1 MKLTFG
7 KYKNVEICDIAQDDL
22 SYLKWVEENVTW
34 LNSDVRK
41 EINHYIV
48 LNEEERSS
56 IGLIKDAN
64 ANNTIRFK

>member
-7 KYKNVEICDIAQDDL
+7 KYKNVEICDIPID
-22 SYLKWVEENVTW
+22 YLKWVEENVTW

-41 EINHYIV
+41 EINHYIK
-48 LNEEERSS
+48 LNSEERSS
-56 IGLIKDAN
+56 IGLVKDAN